1 MKQTQEPKKSTKN
14 AIAKKEIMRLLSDG
28 KLHST
33 KSISVK
39 VPPSIANQRMVLRY
53 LKDLEI
59 ERKVYRTSYLWSL
72 IN

>member
-1 MKQTQEPKKSTKN
+1 MKQTQESKKPTKN
-14 AIAKKEIMRLLSDG
+14 AIAKKEMLRLLSDG

-33 KSISVK
+33 KSIAAK
-39 VPPSIANQRMVLRY
+39 IPPSIANQRMVLRY

-59 ERKVYRTSYLWSL
+59 ERKVYRTSFLWS